1 MDTHSPGGLRWPA
14 LHTYI
19 PGSVAH
25 MSVEETRELRQKIQ
39 YDLRDQGRDGDKER
53 IGTEGRCGHE
63 EVTLEA
69 GFQGPGTIPG
79 NAMLTSAMAA
89 AGKRQLIPSLEGLV
103 GQGRYI

>member
-1 MDTHSPGGLRWPA
+1 MWTHTVQEGFVGPPFRVLW
-14 LHTYI
+14 LTH
-19 PGSVAH
+19 
-25 MSVEETRELRQKIQ
+25 VEETRELRQKIQ

-89 AGKRQLIPSLEGLV
+89 AGNRQLIPSLEGLV